1 MKIIDKRNKLRKHP
15 TKRYA
20 RRSRNQIKYIAIH
33 HSASISGS
41 AEAFADYHVNNL
53 GWPGIG
59 YHYVIAKDGTIS
71 HCHDVE
77 VISYHV
83 GNSNRDAIGICMI
96 GDFTK
101 EKPTPAQYQAALK
114 LTKMLMSE
122 LNISSRNVLGHRE
135 FPNNSTSCPVIDMNQ
150 FRNDLKEDNQKM
162 QEIKR
167 LENKIT
173 QLEKLLA
180 AQNEN
185 EPSDWAKKDWEEAK
199 ANGYFDGT
207 RPLAPITRQEAAI
220 VVNRLRNNF
229 LKLIGG
235 NREMIEKLEK
245 RLAEIERK

>member
-41 AEAFADYHVNNL
+41 AEAFANYHVNSL
-53 GWPGIG
+53 GWPTIG
-59 YHYVIAKDGTIS
+59 YHYVIDKQGIIYWCNDLET
-71 HCHDVE
+71 
-77 VISYHV
+77 ISYHV
-83 GNSNRDAIGICMI
+83 GNSNSAAVGICMI

-101 EKPTPAQYQAALK
+101 EKPTPAQYQAALM
-114 LTKMLMSE
+114 LTKMLMDE

-135 FPNNSTSCPVIDMNQ
+135 FPNNSTSCPAINMNQ

-185 EPSDWAKKDWEEAK
+185 EPNDWAKKDWEEAK

-207 RPLAPITRQEAAI
+207 KPRANITREQAAI
-220 VVNRLRNNF
+220 VVNRLRRNF
-229 LKLIGG
+229 LALIGG
-235 NREMIEKLEK
+235 NKEMIEKLEK